1 MPEFN
6 AYHKWLGIPP
16 EEQPPNY
23 YRLLGVALFE
33 KDRDV
38 IISALDQRQVYL
50 KQKSVGP
57 RGELAEPLLEELHQ
71 ARLCLLNRLMKAKYD
86 SSLREQGVA
95 ADVTPLSVP
104 VENKPKRERGRAPQD
119 APNRPSAEA
128 SSGGEP
134 FPTEDETTRR
144 ARVPIL
150 PADGFQFPTEGEVE
164 DISVK
169 SKRMEQ
175 RSRRISWA
183 VNLIVAG
190 AVVGGIWWMRERG
203 MLPPP
208 GALLEPAKNQRVVE
222 TTNEPAEG
230 NESDPPNQSPR
241 EAEAT
246 TSVRPNQVPTKTELP
261 TVGVGS
267 PRTPPKTPTAVKPS
281 IAVPQG
287 TDKLRFPN
295 HRDTVVDFSLSA
307 DGESLATAGSAG
319 DCRVWN
325 VSTGETTAQF
335 SGHEGQVHSVAF
347 ASRGN
352 QVLSSGET
360 LKLWNSATGKELAE
374 LKTNRRPVRAI
385 QFWPNNRQVAT
396 VGAGAIE
403 VWEIATRKQL
413 RMISGAHPFCGSL
426 AMTEDGLTLAAT
438 TGEEAEVA
446 TLFNAVSGKTIRSF
460 TGHKSRISSI
470 ALSKDGQSLWTASN
484 EHVARRWNTKTGT
497 TETLFAHADVLA
509 LSPDETLLVTGGL
522 NGLVSIWNAQTG
534 SGLMQL
540 PRLKL
545 QVLDITFLPDG
556 EHILLAGDSTD
567 KSGETSTIQLW
578 KLPKIDP
585 NAPGS
590 RPNSIPI
597 AGVTEEEVPTNPT
610 TTKDSDVVT
619 QKLPLPTDDERETAE
634 KTVKEIFKQDFAK
647 ALRLAD
653 KADLAQKL
661 FVQSKTT
668 TDDPAGKYVLLQ
680 EARDLAVI
688 AGDADVSE
696 KILGELITH
705 FDVDAIDTKIKAYKQ
720 LNTTVK
726 SGAPQ
731 ELLATALLKLA
742 EECAAASRFEA
753 AIEATKIA
761 VLLAGKA
768 KNLPLREMAKART
781 DEYSLK
787 MKSGGEAE
795 QLRSE
800 LSQKP
805 DDPLANERLGKLLCF
820 VKDDWTAGLPYLAKS
835 ANLPLRFAA
844 ELEQTEPDDS
854 VKMTELGDAWLELA
868 KEFAAADKTAANRRA
883 RHWYLKAVPEL
894 KGLDKVRIKMRLSEL
909 EKLKLDPE
917 QPEEK

>member
-1 MPEFN
+1 MPDFN

-23 YRLLGVALFE
+23 YRLLGISLFE

-57 RGELAEPLLEELHQ
+57 RGELAEPLLEELQQ
-71 ARLCLLNRLMKAKYD
+71 ARLCLLNRLTKAKYD
-86 SSLREQGVA
+86 SSLREQGFA
-95 ADVTPLSVP
+95 ADMTPPSVP
-104 VENKPKRERGRAPQD
+104 VENNPKRERGRAPQD

-128 SSGGEP
+128 PSGGGA
-134 FPTEDETTRR
+134 FPSEDETTRR

-164 DISVK
+164 DVSVK

-222 TTNEPAEG
+222 TSNEPAEG

-246 TSVRPNQVPTKTELP
+246 TSVRPNQVPKKTEP
-261 TVGVGS
+261 PIVGS
-267 PRTPPKTPTAVKPS
+267 PRTPPKTPTTVKPS

-287 TDKLRFPN
+287 TDKLRFVN
-295 HRDTVVDFSLSA
+295 HKTTVVDFSLSA
-307 DGESLATAGSAG
+307 DGESLATAGPAG
-319 DCRVWN
+319 DCRIWN

-360 LKLWNSATGKELAE
+360 LKLWNSTTGKELGE

-385 QFWPNNRQVAT
+385 QFWPTHRQVAT

-426 AMTEDGLTLAAT
+426 ALTEDGLTLAAT

-497 TETLFAHADVLA
+497 TETRFAHTDVLA

-545 QVLDITFLPDG
+545 QVLDVTFLPDG

-567 KSGETSTIQLW
+567 KSGETATIQLW

-590 RPNSIPI
+590 RPNSILV
-597 AGVTEEEVPTNPT
+597 AGVTEEELPEKPP
-610 TTKDSDVVT
+610 TTKDSDVVEK
-619 QKLPLPTDDERETAE
+619 KLPVPTDDERMAAE

-653 KADLAQKL
+653 KADLAEKL

-680 EARDLAVI
+680 EASDLAVI
-688 AGDADVSE
+688 AGDIDVAE
-696 KILGELITH
+696 KILRELTTH
-705 FDVDAIDTKIKAYKQ
+705 FDLDAIDTKIKAYKQ

-731 ELLATALLKLA
+731 EQLATALLKLA
-742 EECAAASRFEA
+742 EECAATSRFET
-753 AIEATKIA
+753 AIEATKTA

-781 DEYSLK
+781 DEYLLK

-795 QLRSE
+795 QFRAE
-800 LSQKP
+800 LSKKP

-820 VKDDWTAGLPYLAKS
+820 VKDDWTTGLPYLAKS
-835 ANLPLRFAA
+835 ANLPLKFAA
-844 ELEQTEPDDS
+844 ELEQTKPDDS
-854 VKMTELGDAWLELA
+854 AKMTELGDAWLELA
-868 KEFAAADKTAANRRA
+868 KEFATADKAAANRRA
-883 RHWYLKAVPEL
+883 QYWYLKAVPEL

-909 EKLKLDPE
+909 EKLKLDREPPE
-917 QPEEK
+917 AK